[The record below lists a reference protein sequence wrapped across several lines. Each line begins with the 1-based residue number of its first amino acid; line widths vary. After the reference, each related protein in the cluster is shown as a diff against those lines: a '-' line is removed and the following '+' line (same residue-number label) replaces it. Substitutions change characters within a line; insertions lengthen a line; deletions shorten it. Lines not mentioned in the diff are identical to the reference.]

1 MSSAPTDFEG
11 NPPEPNPY
19 KVAAVGG
26 ADGEPEGVTDVHV
39 GDRFVYTG
47 NRPDFVLLADDD
59 DEVECPRGTEL
70 ELVNSYPVYVRER
83 ASLRG
88 ARMPL
93 AKPHMNYE
101 LSGVHATFKC
111 TVHARNLRRMINSKQ
126 LSQV

>member
-59 DEVECPRGTEL
+59 DEVECPPGTEL
-70 ELVNSYPVYVRER
+70 ELVNSYAVYFRER
-83 ASLRG
+83 ANPRG
-88 ARMPL
+88 ARLPL
-93 AKPHMNYE
+93 AKPYMNYE
-101 LSGVHATFKC
+101 LSGVHTTFKC
-111 TVHARNLRRMINSKQ
+111 TVHARILRRIINSEQ
-126 LSQV
+126 LWKK